1 MQQLC
6 GGAVE
11 LVVSCGVGL
20 GCVVLGVGGQQ
31 GSGVVWQGV
40 EFEEGMRG
48 GVEWGCRVTVQGCSA
63 MVGPRAVGSV
73 RDLGAECGWDVGLGG
88 VRSGRVHA
96 VCVISDASCE

>member
-6 GGAVE
+6 GGVVE

-40 EFEEGMRG
+40 EFEEGMCG
-48 GVEWGCRVTVQGCSA
+48 GVEWGCCVIVQGCSV
-63 MVGPRAVGSV
+63 MVGFWVVGSV
-73 RDLGAECGWDVGLGG
+73 CDFGVECGWDVGLGG
-88 VRSGRVHA
+88 VCSGRVYV
-96 VCVISDASCE
+96 VCVIFDVSCE